1 MKINH
6 EIKIGIFFLA
16 IVIAIFGLL
25 NFLKGQDIFKNTNTY
40 YAIYENVEG
49 LSPSSQV
56 LMKGLKI
63 GAVEKIAF
71 NASNLEF
78 VVKMKINDKYHIP
91 KNSEAQIFSTDIMGN
106 KALRIVFGNSD
117 HFLQNGD
124 TLIAGNVPELITVI
138 ADELVP
144 LKQKVDTL
152 VTALNKTAQ
161 ALNTVLNEN
170 TQDDLITGIASLRQ
184 TLHNLQ
190 QFSATLEAEKK
201 SIKSIA
207 TNINTF
213 ASALNESSNDVTH
226 ALHNIALLTD
236 SLQAAD
242 IKATIENANALLV
255 QANDPEGSL
264 GKLLHDGYL
273 YNNVSKTIAH
283 LDSLIAAIQRNPK
296 KYIKITV
303 F

>member
-1 MKINH
+1 
-6 EIKIGIFFLA
+6 
-16 IVIAIFGLL
+16 VVAIFGLL

-63 GAVEKIAF
+63 GAVEDITF
-71 NASNLEF
+71 DASNLEF
-78 VVKMKINDKYHIP
+78 VVKMKINNKYHIP

-106 KALRIVFGNSD
+106 KALRIVFGDSG
-117 HFLQNGD
+117 HFLQNRD
-124 TLIAGNVPELITVI
+124 TLIAGNVPELITMI

-152 VTALNKTAQ
+152 VTALNRTAQ
-161 ALNTVLNEN
+161 ALNTVLNEE
-170 TQDDLITGIASLRQ
+170 TQENLITGIASLRQ
-184 TLHNLQ
+184 TLYNLQ

-201 SIKSIA
+201 NIKSIA
-207 TNINTF
+207 ANVNTF
-213 ASALNESSNDVTH
+213 TDALSQSSGDITH
-226 ALHNIALLTD
+226 ALHNIALLSD

-242 IKATIENANALLV
+242 IKAIIENVNALLV
-255 QANDPEGSL
+255 RANDPEGSV

-283 LDSLIAAIQRNPK
+283 LDSLIVAIQKNPK